1 MLKKISSIIAVSL
14 LVLAGCST
22 NGDNQEA
29 TNTFTVGMECNYAPS
44 NWTQAASNEYAVKIG
59 EQYCD
64 GFDVQVAKILAEDMG
79 KELVVKKI
87 EWDALIPAVNAGEI
101 DAIIA
106 GMSPTTERAQSI
118 DFSEVYYRSKFGI
131 VVRKEGNFATA
142 TTINDFAGAK
152 VTAQLG
158 THHVSFLEQLVGAD
172 KVAPM
177 SDFAAMILALNA
189 NEIDAYVADEDAGL
203 SAVNN
208 NPGLMYINLTDV
220 PGGYKIVADQVG
232 VAIGLKK
239 GNQELLD
246 EVNKGIVTKLPAGT
260 ADKLMIEARERQVNR
275 IED

>member
-22 NGDNQEA
+22 NGDNQES

>member
-14 LVLAGCST
+14 LVLAGCSS
-22 NGDNQEA
+22 NGGTQEA
-29 TNTFTVGMECNYAPS
+29 ANTFTVGMECNYAPS
-44 NWTQAASNEYAVKIG
+44 NWTQAASNEYAVRIG

-106 GMSPTTERAQSI
+106 GMSPTAERAQAI

-131 VVRKEGNFATA
+131 VVRKDGNFAAA

-158 THHVSFLEQLVGAD
+158 THHVSFLEQLVDAS

-239 GNQELLD
+239 GNQELL
-246 EVNKGIVTKLPAGT
+246 EAVNKGIVTKLPAGT
-260 ADKLMIEARERQVNR
+260 ADKLMSEARERQVNR